1 MKIIYHQ
8 KTLMEVCEVTLNRMY
23 ATEPGQFERVIL
35 EDHEKVMVSSGRIYL
50 KKDLEIKK

>member
-1 MKIIYHQ
+1 MKIIYHK

-23 ATEPGQFERVIL
+23 ATEPGTFERVIL

>member
-1 MKIIYHQ
+1 
-8 KTLMEVCEVTLNRMY
+8 MEVCEVTLNRMY

-50 KKDLEIKK
+50 KRDLEIKK